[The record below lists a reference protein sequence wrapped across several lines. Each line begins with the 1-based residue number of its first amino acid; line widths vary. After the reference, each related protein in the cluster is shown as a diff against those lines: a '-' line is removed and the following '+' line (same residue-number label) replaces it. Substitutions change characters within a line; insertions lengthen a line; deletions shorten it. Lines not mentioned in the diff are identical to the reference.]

1 MASDWMNIEEAAE
14 HLRCPVETVKEMVNK
29 KEIPFSK
36 LVDDPKFFKKRLDDW
51 LLNMETS
58 PKTKRNKKGILDKV
72 EYNQDLVEQ
81 TVERSGLEVEQ
92 KQKYFNL
99 KEDRVRAQIHPPNPK
114 SSRKPGGIELV
125 IPEVDDE
132 APQCKILQN
141 ISIKDLYGNWRAN
154 NGWLT
159 GDGTR
164 YTFRPAAAYHILE
177 EMADNPKHRGWEEVE
192 ALLEY
197 AKSRTSEETVMKYR
211 ADPDLKFLRNCDQE
225 DLQVLVE
232 ILTKTKKG
240 NKRISEF
247 LTDCDLY
254 KKYYPD
260 HRQYW
265 HLIAAELQTFGAH
278 SFVTYV
284 IRGGK
289 GVLYKQILIDVCKKL
304 KVKYNKDDLVRDIE
318 SSLLV
323 KILTDSMKKMDSK
336 EIKQLVEKMGLPT
349 TSFTKQGV
357 TIALQTLIKQGG
369 FNSYKIAAIVA
380 NGIARTIFGRGLSFG
395 TNAALMK
402 WIGRFAG
409 PIGWWITG
417 LWTASS
423 LMGPSYRVT
432 VPSLIQVAYMR
443 SKMNE
448 SE

>member
-36 LVDDPKFFKKRLDDW
+36 LADDPRFFKKRLDDW

-58 PKTKRNKKGILDKV
+58 PKTKRNNKGILDKV

-99 KEDRVRAQIHPPNPK
+99 KADRVRAQIHPPNPK

-125 IPEVDDE
+125 IPEVDDK

-177 EMADNPKHRGWEEVE
+177 EMATKPNHQGWKEVE

-197 AKSRTSEETVMKYR
+197 AKSKSYKDTVMIYR
-211 ADPDLKFLRNCDQE
+211 SDPDLKFFRNCEEE

-232 ILTKTKKG
+232 ILTKTKRG
-240 NKRISEF
+240 NERISEF
-247 LTDCDLY
+247 LTNCDLY

-278 SFVTYV
+278 SFATYV

-304 KVKYNKDDLVRDIE
+304 KVKYDKNDPVKNIE
-318 SSLLV
+318 TSLLA

-349 TSFTKQGV
+349 TRFTKQGV

-369 FNSYKIAAIVA
+369 FNSYKIALIVA
-380 NGIARTIFGRGLSFG
+380 NGVAKKVIGRGLPFVVN
-395 TNAALMK
+395 TAITK
-402 WIGRFAG
+402 WMARFAG
-409 PIGWWITG
+409 PIGWGISG
-417 LWTASS
+417 LWVASD

-432 VPSLIQVAYMR
+432 IPSVIQVAYMR

>member
-36 LVDDPKFFKKRLDDW
+36 LADVPRFFKKRLDDW

-58 PKTKRNKKGILDKV
+58 PKAKRNNKGILDKV
-72 EYNQDLVEQ
+72 EYNRDLFEQ

-92 KQKYFNL
+92 TQKYFNL
-99 KEDRVRAQIHPPNPK
+99 KADRVRAQIHPPNPK

-132 APQCKILQN
+132 APQCKTLQN

-177 EMADNPKHRGWEEVE
+177 EMATKPNHQGWKEVE

-197 AKSRTSEETVMKYR
+197 AKSKSYKDTVMIYR
-211 ADPDLKFLRNCDQE
+211 PDPGLKFFRNCDRE

-240 NKRISEF
+240 NERISEF
-247 LTDCDLY
+247 LTNCDLY

-304 KVKYNKDDLVRDIE
+304 KVKYDKNDLVKDTE

-323 KILTDSMKKMDSK
+323 KILTDSMGKMDAG
-336 EIKQLVEKMGLPT
+336 EVKQLVEKMGLPT
-349 TSFTKQGV
+349 TNFTKQGV

-369 FNSYKIAAIVA
+369 FNSYKIALIVA
-380 NGIARTIFGRGLSFG
+380 NGVAKKLIGRGLPFVVN
-395 TNAALMK
+395 TAIPK
-402 WIGRFAG
+402 WMARFAG

-417 LWTASS
+417 LWVAYDI
-423 LMGPSYRVT
+423 MGPSYRVT
-432 VPSLIQVAYMR
+432 IPSVIQVAYMR